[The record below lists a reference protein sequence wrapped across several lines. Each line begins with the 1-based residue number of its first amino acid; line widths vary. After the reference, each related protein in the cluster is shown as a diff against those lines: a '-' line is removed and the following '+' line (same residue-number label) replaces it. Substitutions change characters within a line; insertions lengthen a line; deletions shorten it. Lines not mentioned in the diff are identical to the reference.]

1 MPLLSVEP
9 QRLYRQIAEQV
20 RLLIG
25 SGEFAAHERLPAE
38 RDLARQLGV
47 SRPTVREALIALEV
61 EGWVE
66 VRCGSGVYAMARP
79 APVCAPLAAQTAAE
93 WGPLELIRARRVVE
107 GETAA
112 LAAAL
117 AKRRDLA
124 AIRQAIESMEQ
135 DAQDKVPPLAGD
147 RAFHGAIVQASGNSV
162 LIETVHAFWDSR
174 RGPVFERL
182 GGHFES
188 APSWRAAIA
197 EHRLILEAIEARDAG
212 AARTA
217 MHSHMDRAH
226 ARFSASWRRTKKNE
240 S

>member
-79 APVCAPLAAQTAAE
+79 VPVCAPLAAQTAAE

-107 GETAA
+107 E
-112 LAAAL
+112 
-117 AKRRDLA
+117 K
-124 AIRQAIESMEQ
+124 
-135 DAQDKVPPLAGD
+135 PPRSPLPWPS
-147 RAFHGAIVQASGNSV
+147 GAISPRFGRPLSP
-162 LIETVHAFWDSR
+162 WSR
-174 RGPVFERL
+174 TPKTRCLPWRVTGL
-182 GGHFES
+182 S
-188 APSWRAAIA
+188 MAPSFRPVA
-197 EHRLILEAIEARDAG
+197 
-212 AARTA
+212 TA
-217 MHSHMDRAH
+217 
-226 ARFSASWRRTKKNE
+226 F
-240 S
+240 